1 MQLALLFKLFKYRVF
16 CYVIQKSI
24 PRHRNHNSACGDQEL
39 RKVKE
44 FNLINTPL
52 YGTNL
57 IEAGAGTGKTYTI
70 ESLFIRLIIE
80 NNLTVDQILVVTFTK
95 AATEELRERV
105 RNKLVKAKEAFTKGE
120 SSDNLIDSLCKK
132 YDDHALA
139 RELINKA
146 LIDFNEASIFTIH
159 GFCARILSENSFET
173 DSFFDTELVTDQTDL
188 IQEVAEDFW
197 RIYFYNAE
205 PEFITYSV
213 KKLKGP
219 DFFSKLLS
227 KQVSSCKNIIPST
240 DKPGFEN
247 LLYNYRN
254 LIQRIRSIWS
264 VSKNDI
270 SDLLH
275 DPALK
280 GNIYGSVATDD
291 SGFSARDRK
300 IFSLFSL
307 MEELLDER
315 SSGFPLFD
323 KFEYFTA
330 EKINKS
336 VKAKQKPPEHDLFYI
351 CDELAEKNTEIESE
365 FDKYILHLKREFL
378 RYAESELAKRKKR
391 RNIQYYED
399 LLTRVR
405 DALVNSSDS
414 HDLAIRIRLKYKA
427 ALIDEFQDTDP
438 VQYEIFSN
446 LFDSSESVL
455 FIIGDPKQAIY
466 SFRGADIFSYINA
479 ASKAGTKS
487 TLTENWRSVPGLI
500 DGVNALFSDLTN
512 PYIFDDIAFFKGV
525 SGYADE
531 YKDKDVSTHAP
542 LTLWHLF
549 SGEYSENNKSIT
561 KDVAENVISE
571 SVASEVLRLLKR
583 DKGMEASV
591 RAGDI
596 AILVRTNNQ
605 AQRVKISLSKR
616 RIPSVIYSIDN
627 VFDSHEA
634 MELERFLEAV
644 SDPSNMKNIRSAL
657 VTDIFG
663 ISGEDLDIA
672 GQDPLI
678 WDKHLA
684 LFSECHY
691 LWNRRGFISMFRHFM
706 TQKRVKERLVM
717 FHNGERRITNLLHL
731 SEILHKVSVEKKPGL
746 TGLVRWLSEQREA
759 SRERLEEHLLRL
771 ESDDDAVKIV
781 TIHKSKGLEFPVVFC
796 PFNWGGSEVSDKEI
810 IFHDESNERN
820 LVLDL
825 GRNEKSLS
833 AARKELLS
841 ENIRLLY
848 VALTRAKKRCYL
860 VWGRINSAE
869 TSAMAYIF
877 HYARNNE
884 HFADED
890 IVTALKGYFNG
901 RKNSELLD
909 DLKMLEKRAEGAID
923 VSVLPSSVDGQYDFY
938 EGDMEQ
944 LFSRNFTG
952 KIYDAFKI
960 SSYSSLA
967 AGGPASHDIRDI
979 DAGTGFAFKDYPEQN
994 QQSGMPD
1001 IFSFPRGARA
1011 GIFFHDLFEQI
1022 DFSYPGAGAREE
1034 IVAGKLREY
1043 GFEAIWKTTVCDM
1056 INRILDAP
1064 LYAKAMTI
1072 KLSGVDKASRVN
1084 EMEFYFP
1091 LKMIA
1096 PVTIKKVFRD
1106 YGKVVVND
1114 DHPAWIE
1121 NLAFSPSKGF
1131 MKGYMDMVFCHEGRF
1146 FLVDWKSNYLGNSLT
1161 HYGESNINEVM
1172 ERESYILQYHL
1183 YVLALHQ
1190 YLRLKTSGYNY
1201 EDSFGGVF
1209 YIFMRGVDDPKTRR
1223 TGIFYDLPD
1232 ISLINGLGE
1241 ALIPGYIK

>member
-1 MQLALLFKLFKYRVF
+1 MNGI
-16 CYVIQKSI
+16 CETETI
-24 PRHRNHNSACGDQEL
+24 NSACGDQEL
-39 RKVKE
+39 RNVKE
-44 FNLINTPL
+44 FDLINAPL
-52 YGTNL
+52 HGTNL

-95 AATEELRERV
+95 AATEELRDRI

-120 SSDNLIDSLCKK
+120 SSDRLIDSLCKK

-139 RELINKA
+139 RELMNKA

-173 DSFFDTELVTDQTDL
+173 GNLFDTELVTDQTDL
-188 IQEVAEDFW
+188 IQDIAEDFW
-197 RIYFYNAE
+197 RIYFYDAE
-205 PEFITYSV
+205 PEFIKYSV

-219 DFFSKLLS
+219 GFFSKLLS
-227 KQVSSCKNIIPST
+227 KQVSSCKNIIPIIE
-240 DKPGFEN
+240 KPGFES
-247 LLYNYRN
+247 LLYDYRN

-270 SDLLH
+270 SYLLH
-275 DPALK
+275 DPALNGK
-280 GNIYGSVATDD
+280 IYGSVAPDD
-291 SGFSARDRK
+291 SGCSARERK
-300 IFSLFSL
+300 ILSLLSL
-307 MEELLDER
+307 MDGLLDER
-315 SSGFPLFD
+315 SSGFPLFE

-330 EKINKS
+330 EKIKKS
-336 VKAKQKPPEHDLFYI
+336 VKAKQKTPEHPFFDI
-351 CDELAEKNTEIESE
+351 CDEFAEKNKEIEAV
-365 FDKYILHLKREFL
+365 FDRYILHLKREFL
-378 RYAESELAKRKKR
+378 RYAETELVKRKKSI
-391 RNIQYYED
+391 NIQYYED
-399 LLTRVR
+399 LLARVR
-405 DALVNSSDS
+405 DALVNSRDN
-414 HDLAIRIRLKYKA
+414 HDLAIQIRRKYKA

-446 LFDSSESVL
+446 LFDSKESVL

-479 ASKAGTKS
+479 ASKAGSKS
-487 TLTENWRSVPGLI
+487 NLTENWRSVPGLI
-500 DGVNALFSDLTN
+500 DAVNALFSDLTN

-525 SGYADE
+525 SGYAEE
-531 YKDKDVSTHAP
+531 YKDKDVSSHAP

-549 SGEYSENNKSIT
+549 SDEYTENNKSIK
-561 KDVAENVISE
+561 KDVAEKVISE
-571 SVASEVLRLLKR
+571 SVASEILRLLKR
-583 DKGMEASV
+583 DNGVETSI

-605 AQRVKISLSKR
+605 AQTVKTSLSKR
-616 RIPSVIYSIDN
+616 RVPSVIYSIDN

-634 MELERFLEAV
+634 IELERFLGAV
-644 SDPSNMKNIRSAL
+644 SDPSNMKNVRSAL

-663 ISGEDLDIA
+663 ISGEELDIA

-678 WDKHLA
+678 WDQHLA
-684 LFSECHY
+684 VFAECHY
-691 LWNRRGFISMFRHFM
+691 LWNKQGFINMFRHFM
-706 TQKRVKERLVM
+706 TQKRVRERLVL

-731 SEILHKVSVEKKPGL
+731 SEILHKVSVEKKPGM

-810 IFHDESNERN
+810 IFHDESKERN

-869 TSAMAYIF
+869 TSAMAYLF

-884 HFADED
+884 HDSDED
-890 IVTALKGYFNG
+890 IVTALRGYFNG

-923 VSVLPSSVDGQYDFY
+923 VSVLPSSVDGKYDFY
-938 EGDMEQ
+938 EGAMEQ

-952 KIYDAFKI
+952 KIDDTFKI
-960 SSYSSLA
+960 SSYSSLT
-967 AGGPASHDIRDI
+967 AGSPASHDIRDI
-979 DAGTGFAFKDYPEQN
+979 DAGTRTEFKDSPEPH

-1022 DFSYPGAGAREE
+1022 GFSYSEAGAREE
-1034 IVAGKLREY
+1034 LVAGKLREY
-1043 GFEAIWKTTVCDM
+1043 GFGAIWKDTVCDM
-1056 INRILDAP
+1056 INKVLDAP
-1064 LYAKAMTI
+1064 LYAKEMTI

-1091 LKMIA
+1091 LKMTA
-1096 PVTIKKVFRD
+1096 PVTIKKVFQD
-1106 YGKVVVND
+1106 YGRIMVSGDYPV
-1114 DHPAWIE
+1114 WFE
-1121 NLAFSPSKGF
+1121 NLQFSPSKGF
-1131 MKGYMDMVFCHEGRF
+1131 MKGYMDMVFSHEGCY
-1146 FLVDWKSNYLGNSLT
+1146 FLVDWKSNYLGNAVS
-1161 HYGESNINEVM
+1161 HYGKSSINEVM
-1172 ERESYILQYHL
+1172 EKESYILQYHL

-1190 YLRLKTSGYNY
+1190 YLRLKTAGYNY
-1201 EDSFGGVF
+1201 KDSFGGVF
-1209 YIFMRGVDDPKTRR
+1209 YIFMRGVDDSKTRG

-1232 ISLINGLGE
+1232 ISLINGLGK
-1241 ALIPGYIK
+1241 ALIPGYCE